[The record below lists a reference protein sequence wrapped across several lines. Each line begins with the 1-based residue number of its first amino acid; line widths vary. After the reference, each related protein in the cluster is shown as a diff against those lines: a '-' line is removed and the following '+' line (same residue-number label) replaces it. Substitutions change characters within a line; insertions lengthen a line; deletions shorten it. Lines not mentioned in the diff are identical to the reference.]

1 MSVCSLRCGVA
12 PCCCTSSDVQC
23 RSYTKARDG
32 SLALRVV
39 RRALR
44 PISPRRDPPARRT
57 RARASSLRARRD
69 RGRAPARRAR
79 HALAPRR
86 RIGLRSAHRVA
97 ICAAARATFSSP
109 RLGCARLASASLRG
123 CIRAPR
129 AAARW
134 SARQPA
140 ALPRCAQGSARLRRS
155 TCRRAPPAAPRA
167 RPHPLRRVACSGG
180 CAAAAGERIARATDK
195 RCALCPPPLAGLASG
210 FQGRRRD
217 VEVRAAACAQDA
229 LLSMRVACG

>member
-12 PCCCTSSDVQC
+12 PCCCTSSGVQC

-69 RGRAPARRAR
+69 CGRAPARRAR
-79 HALAPRR
+79 CALAPRR

-97 ICAAARATFSSP
+97 ICAGRATCSSP
-109 RLGCARLASASLRG
+109 RPSCARLASASLRG
-123 CIRAPR
+123 CGLAPR
-129 AAARW
+129 AAAIW
-134 SARQPA
+134 SAQPPA
-140 ALPRCAQGSARLRRS
+140 ALRRCAPGSARLRRS

-167 RPHPLRRVACSGG
+167 RPRPLRHAARCGG
-180 CAAAAGERIARATDK
+180 CAAAEGERLARATHI
-195 RCALCPPPLAGLASG
+195 RRASHPPPLAGLASG

-217 VEVRAAACAQDA
+217 VEVRRCCTRA
-229 LLSMRVACG
+229 